1 MSHIVQITTQVK
13 DAAAVEAACRRL
25 ELPPPTQGTF
35 MFFSGEVSGLGV
47 NLPGWR
53 YPAVCDLV
61 TGEVRYDNFNERWGK
76 QQELGRFLQSYAVE
90 KTKIESRRQG
100 HSVTEQ
106 LLEDGS
112 IKLTVN
118 VEGQA

>member
-1 MSHIVQITTQVK
+1 MSHIVQITAQVK
-13 DAAAVEAACRRL
+13 DAVAAEAACRRL

-35 MFFSGEVSGLGV
+35 MLFSGEVSGLGIH
-47 NLPGWR
+47 LPGWR
-53 YPAVCDLV
+53 FPAVCNLTKGDVL
-61 TGEVRYDNFNERWGK
+61 YDNYRERWGK
-76 QQELGRFLQSYAVE
+76 TQELHRFLQAYSVE
-90 KTKIESRRQG
+90 KTKIESRRRG